1 MADNVDITAG
11 SGTTIATD
19 EVQVSGTHPLSQVQF
34 VKLVDGTLNGT
45 GAIGGDAANGLDV
58 DVTRLP
64 ALVAGTANIGDVDV
78 LTVNGVA
85 PAFGS
90 GVRDAST
97 QRVTIA
103 TDDTPDVEGTIAHDG
118 VDSGKPVKI
127 GYKAVAHS
135 TNPTAVAE
143 GDRTDG
149 YANRHGVPFYIGGHP
164 NIVALRAT
172 YTAAQTD
179 VALVTVATGLK
190 IVVTQIQVTV
200 SNATTATPSVIV
212 GFGTVNTPTT
222 TGVVLAHPGIPG
234 GGGVSRG
241 DGSGILGIGAD
252 DADLRIT
259 ISVPTGG
266 TLDVVVS
273 YFTIES

>member
-11 SGTTIATD
+11 TGTAIATD
-19 EVQVSGTHPLSQVQF
+19 EVQVSGTNALGHVQF

-45 GAIGGDAANGLDV
+45 DAIGGDATNGLDV

-64 ALVAGTANIGDVDV
+64 ALVAGNANIGDVDV
-78 LTVNGVA
+78 ASIAAGTNYIGR
-85 PAFGS
+85 
-90 GVRDAST
+90 VRITDGTTDAVVST
-97 QRVTIA
+97 TGGLEVTG
-103 TDDTPDVEGTIAHDG
+103 DVAHDVADG
-118 VDSGKPVKI
+118 GPPIKV
-127 GYKAVAHS
+127 GYKAVAHGA
-135 TNPTAVAE
+135 NPTAVAAA
-143 GDRTDG
+143 DRTDA
-149 YANRHGVPFYIGGHP
+149 YANRHGIPFVMGGHP
-164 NIVALRAT
+164 NIVSLRAT
-172 YTAAQTD
+172 YTGAQTD
-179 VALVTVATGLK
+179 VALVSVAAGTK
-190 IVVTQIQVTV
+190 IVVTQAQVTV
-200 SNATTATPSVIV
+200 SNATTATPSVII
-212 GFGTVNTPTT
+212 GFGTANTPTT